1 VGRHRLV
8 DPTLCATQSLS
19 EGTMGHHTNG
29 LARLVQGLTLG
40 AAAMYLLDPD
50 KGRRRRAITRDKLQR
65 FANDSLRLAN
75 QATRDASHRLHG
87 VNARMQQRIM
97 PEGDV
102 DELRLIERVRSA
114 LGRCVSHPHALQVGA
129 RGSTIVLSG
138 PVLRHEIGALLAA
151 VRAVAGVGAVE
162 NHLDAHDS
170 SDGIPSLQGEGRQRG
185 NGGAQNWTPALRMS
199 ALLGAGAMTLYGMG
213 KRGATGM
220 LLAGAGMALATRV
233 VRNDTCAQASGG
245 TLSMPSDADSGSDTA
260 VGDDG
265 TPRAARPDASAVR
278 KEAMSGETSLAQDV
292 PLLGDDGTPAAPQR
306 MSGNRSATEEMLP
319 APDERGQ
326 PRFDRPPL

>member
-1 VGRHRLV
+1 
-8 DPTLCATQSLS
+8 
-19 EGTMGHHTNG
+19 MGHHTNG

-87 VNARMQQRIM
+87 VNARLQQRIT

-114 LGRCVSHPHALQVGA
+114 LGRCVSHPHAVQVGA
-129 RGSTIVLSG
+129 RGGTIVLSG

-151 VRAVAGVGAVE
+151 VRDVAGVGAVE

-170 SDGIPSLQGEGRQRG
+170 SDGVPSLQGEGRQRG

-220 LLAGAGMALATRV
+220 LLAGAGMAFATRV
-233 VRNDTCAQASGG
+233 VRNDTCAPEAGG
-245 TLSMPSDADSGSDTA
+245 ALSMPSDVERGSGA
-260 VGDDG
+260 AQVGDDG
-265 TPRAARPDASAVR
+265 TPRAARPDPASAGRNADV
-278 KEAMSGETSLAQDV
+278 AAATSTLRDV
-292 PLLGDDGTPAAPQR
+292 PLLGNDGTPAAPHR
-306 MSGNRSATEEMLP
+306 MSGDGSAAEELSP

-326 PRFDRPPL
+326 ARFDRPLL